1 MTGST
6 GADVR
11 AGRENAQA
19 EIPGCRGRRRDPG
32 REWSR
37 VRTTKAREE
46 GFQAGSAGAGAGHR
60 RPVLRACRNSLPTAP
75 FSGKQEAKASAR
87 ERAWEGA
94 HCSRCEERK
103 PRAGRGVR
111 EDLGTRWGGLR

>member
-46 GFQAGSAGAGAGHR
+46 GFQAGSAGAVQAAGAESLQEFPPDCSLSRGNKRQSLR
-60 RPVLRACRNSLPTAP
+60 RRSGPGRALAVQGVRRGNA
-75 FSGKQEAKASAR
+75 G
-87 ERAWEGA
+87 
-94 HCSRCEERK
+94 
-103 PRAGRGVR
+103 AGRGVR